1 MRSSTRCR
9 RLREVTMQKRER
21 NRNLS
26 VRFDDHE
33 MAQLHALARAED
45 ELIGPMVRR
54 WLRERYTAR
63 FGTAAP
69 PGTRTKFGDDIKP

>member
-1 MRSSTRCR
+1 M
-9 RLREVTMQKRER
+9 RER

-26 VRFDDHE
+26 VRFDDNE

-45 ELIGPMVRR
+45 EPVGRMLRR

-63 FGTAAP
+63 FGSAP
-69 PGTRTKFGDDIKP
+69 PPAARTKFGDDLKPAGGQ